1 MRATTVGVGVVLA
14 VGLVY
19 LGAIFGLN
27 GEQWQWWRWAAT
39 AGAGL
44 VLVAALLPSRARFAV
59 LPPESGRAAAAAGGA
74 LGAAL
79 VAVSVTVMAHGY
91 SDPYSGPLFW
101 PHALAAIAFLG
112 LLIGLVSVALAA
124 SRRDRRA

>member
-59 LPPESGRAAAAAGGA
+59 LPESSRAAAAAGGA

-112 LLIGLVSVALAA
+112 LLIGLVSVVAA

>member
-1 MRATTVGVGVVLA
+1 MRATTVGVGGVLA

-44 VLVAALLPSRARFAV
+44 VLVAALLPPRARFGV
-59 LPPESGRAAAAAGGA
+59 LPESGRAAAAAGGA

-79 VAVSVTVMAHGY
+79 VAVSVTVMAHRY

-124 SRRDRRA
+124 GRRDRRA